1 MLWALHAI
9 FRLQRVGILPG
20 APREASMVERF
31 MERARQ
37 VMVLATEE
45 ARRRRHGAVGPA
57 HVLMAILRDG
67 GTLGGRKLE
76 HLRVSPERLAVE
88 VERVL
93 SEMPESAAAG
103 EPAFAPELKA
113 VLEATLEEQRRCLYA
128 VDPQDLLRGLLADDR
143 STACRIL
150 AAAGADLDQARLLT
164 RLSFGNP
171 LTAGDVRFL
180 ATSKWRLQI

>member
-1 MLWALHAI
+1 
-9 FRLQRVGILPG
+9 
-20 APREASMVERF
+20 
-31 MERARQ
+31 
-37 VMVLATEE
+37 MVLATEE

-57 HVLMAILRDG
+57 HLLMAILRDG
-67 GTLGGRKLE
+67 GTLSGKKLE
-76 HLRVSPERLAVE
+76 HLRVSPGRLTVE

-103 EPAFAPELKA
+103 EPVFAPELKA
-113 VLEATLEEQRRCLYA
+113 VLEATLEEQWRCLYA
-128 VDPQDLLRGLLADDR
+128 VDPQDLLRGLLADDG

-150 AAAGADLDQARLLT
+150 GAAGADLDRARFLT

-171 LTAGDVRFL
+171 LTAGDVRFI